1 MSNSKKGVEIEH
13 IVQTK
18 YGGLKVAEL
27 VGRKFGTKVTIT
39 RVVVGT
45 TVTAVIRNI
54 ATRGPLGSMLDS
66 RIRTVM
72 LSSRS
77 CPILAEAV
85 AGKKGG
91 SGSSSDLRYRYLKK
105 RNRTKFWTILL
116 KINLSLFVKYW
127 KSKSKTLVPFYEW
140 NMSWKSRKG
149 YFSTLFT
156 AKMVDYRAGAEAG
169 ADIVTSWSW
178 SRVKIVLLHNSLTT
192 GNPLC
197 SFFSISSFGFINIW
211 RRIPDPVTGWKNVQ
225 HASGGADPWL
235 RLCIT
240 SHARALDKGLASQVI
255 FLFSKTWMLSLFL
268 KYNYWQKFHLID
280 VVSWLIVS

>member
-1 MSNSKKGVEIEH
+1 
-13 IVQTK
+13 
-18 YGGLKVAEL
+18 
-27 VGRKFGTKVTIT
+27 
-39 RVVVGT
+39 
-45 TVTAVIRNI
+45 
-54 ATRGPLGSMLDS
+54 
-66 RIRTVM
+66 M

-85 AGKKGG
+85 AGKNGG
-91 SGSSSDLRYRYLKK
+91 SGSSSDLRYRYRYLKK

-149 YFSTLFT
+149 YFWTLFT

-178 SRVKIVLLHNSLTT
+178 SRVKIVRLHNSLTT

-197 SFFSISSFGFINIW
+197 SFFEFLQYLVLDSLI
-211 RRIPDPVTGWKNVQ
+211 
-225 HASGGADPWL
+225 SGGGFRIL
-235 RLCIT
+235 
-240 SHARALDKGLASQVI
+240 
-255 FLFSKTWMLSLFL
+255 
-268 KYNYWQKFHLID
+268 
-280 VVSWLIVS
+280 

>member
-1 MSNSKKGVEIEH
+1 
-13 IVQTK
+13 
-18 YGGLKVAEL
+18 
-27 VGRKFGTKVTIT
+27 
-39 RVVVGT
+39 
-45 TVTAVIRNI
+45 
-54 ATRGPLGSMLDS
+54 
-66 RIRTVM
+66 M

-140 NMSWKSRKG
+140 NMYWKSRKG

-156 AKMVDYRAGAEAG
+156 AKMVEYRAGAEAG

-178 SRVKIVLLHNSLTT
+178 SRVKIVRLHNSQTT

-197 SFFSISSFGFINIW
+197 SFFQYLVLDSLI
-211 RRIPDPVTGWKNVQ
+211 
-225 HASGGADPWL
+225 SGGGFRILKLVEKMCNMPQVELTRGYAY
-235 RLCIT
+235 
-240 SHARALDKGLASQVI
+240 ALHPTPELWTKALPHRWYFYLVRPEC
-255 FLFSKTWMLSLFL
+255 
-268 KYNYWQKFHLID
+268 
-280 VVSWLIVS
+280 